1 MSDTVPGLAIE
12 FIAPPE
18 PEQEPEPDFASEHQS
33 LTFSDQMPGGP
44 EHSRDPD
51 SPKGLAGADEKF
63 GSILNG

>member
-1 MSDTVPGLAIE
+1 MSETVPGLSVE
-12 FIAPPE
+12 FIE
-18 PEQEPEPDFASEHQS
+18 PTAAEPEPDFASEHQS
-33 LTFSDQMPGGP
+33 LTFADQMPGGP

>member
-1 MSDTVPGLAIE
+1 MSDTVTGLSAE
-12 FIAPPE
+12 DLARVAS
-18 PEQEPEPDFASEHQS
+18 EPEPDFASEHQS
-33 LTFSDQMPGGP
+33 LTFADQMPGGP

>member
-1 MSDTVPGLAIE
+1 MSDSPPKAFAME
-12 FIAPPE
+12 FLE
-18 PEQEPEPDFASEHQS
+18 PRMAEPEPDFASEHQS
-33 LTFSDQMPGGP
+33 LTFADEMPGGP